1 MKVALEPASVRG
13 FRFAGVSAGL
23 KTKAGAL
30 DLGVITARSPVR
42 RSCGVQRQSGQGRTG
57 LRDGRPRQ
65 IWPICRQSSRT
76 PGCANSFT
84 GKEGMRLAID
94 SCVQVA
100 QLLGCA
106 PELVVPSST
115 GVIGHLYDFEK
126 FKNGAANAVATL
138 REDGLADFAHAI
150 MTTDTR
156 PKTASTTFKAGGE
169 TITLAGAVK
178 GVGMISPKMATMLGY
193 LVTDAMST
201 PTLLKKSLKAALPTS
216 FNAITVDGD
225 MSTNDTVII
234 MASGAAENRA
244 FGARDQASF
253 DRAVEEISAA
263 LARELVRDGEGAT
276 KLVTVEVRG
285 ARNPADAE
293 RAARQIANSPLVKT
307 AFFGCDPN
315 VGRILMAAGS
325 SGAYLESDKL
335 VLWIGGVKV
344 AAQGRLLTEALADA
358 GTAMKAREFEV
369 RLDLRFGKIDGD
381 DSDLRPELRLRANQ
395 RGVHDLSGGNSGWQA
410 SSKLRRWRT
419 CPRAAANWSR
429 PAANK
434 SRCSTRAENSTRSTT
449 PASIAA
455 ARWPRANSTAPRS
468 PARGT
473 DGSTTSR
480 PARTSTTRA

>member
-1 MKVALEPASVRG
+1 MKVELEPLAVAG

-30 DLGVITARSPVR
+30 DLGLIVADRPAAAAAVFSANRVKAAPVYVTADRVK
-42 RSCGVQRQSGQGRTG
+42 SGRLQAVVAN
-57 LRDGRPRQ
+57 
-65 IWPICRQSSRT
+65 S
-76 PGCANSFT
+76 GCANSFT
-84 GKEGMRLAID
+84 GEAGMRLARA
-94 SCVQVA
+94 SCVHVA
-100 QLLGCA
+100 RLLGCL

-115 GVIGHLYDFEK
+115 GVIGHLYDFAK
-126 FKNGAANAVATL
+126 FEAGAADAVRAL
-138 REDGLADFAHAI
+138 GENGLGNFAQAI

-156 PKTASTTFKAGGE
+156 PKTASTTFKAAGS

-193 LVTDAMST
+193 LVTDAAIA
-201 PTLLKKSLKAALPTS
+201 PTALKRSIKAALPTS

-234 MASGAAENRA
+234 MASGAAKNRA
-244 FGARDQASF
+244 FGARDQTAF

-263 LARELVRDGEGAT
+263 LARELVADGEGAT

-325 SGAYLESDKL
+325 SGAYLESNKL

-344 AAQGRLLTEALADA
+344 AARGRLLTDALPEA
-358 GTAMKAREFEV
+358 GVAMKQREFAV
-369 RLDLRFGKIDGD
+369 RLDLRLGKSSATI
-381 DSDLRPELRLRANQ
+381 LTC
-395 RGVHDLSGGNSGWQA
+395 DLSYDYVRIN
-410 SSKLRRWRT
+410 
-419 CPRAAANWSR
+419 
-429 PAANK
+429 
-434 SRCSTRAENSTRSTT
+434 AEYTT
-449 PASIAA
+449 
-455 ARWPRANSTAPRS
+455 
-468 PARGT
+468 
-473 DGSTTSR
+473 
-480 PARTSTTRA
+480 